1 MIVYLIGLLKDHD
14 VPRFRT
20 NNAWS
25 KEAWKSITEQFNK
38 KFSTLY
44 SVSQVK
50 QKERDMKKE
59 YRVVKDLSAE
69 SGFGWDPDRMMV
81 TAPDV
86 VWKSLE
92 AHRNKEALL
101 RWRDKSFPY
110 YNDLFALYD
119 GELQLNLNLY

>member
-1 MIVYLIGLLKDHD
+1 
-14 VPRFRT
+14 
-20 NNAWS
+20 
-25 KEAWKSITEQFNK
+25 
-38 KFSTLY
+38 
-44 SVSQVK
+44 
-50 QKERDMKKE
+50 
-59 YRVVKDLSAE
+59 LSAE

-92 AHRNKEALL
+92 ARRNKEALL

>member
-1 MIVYLIGLLKDHD
+1 
-14 VPRFRT
+14 
-20 NNAWS
+20 
-25 KEAWKSITEQFNK
+25 
-38 KFSTLY
+38 
-44 SVSQVK
+44 
-50 QKERDMKKE
+50 
-59 YRVVKDLSAE
+59 
-69 SGFGWDPDRMMV
+69 MMV